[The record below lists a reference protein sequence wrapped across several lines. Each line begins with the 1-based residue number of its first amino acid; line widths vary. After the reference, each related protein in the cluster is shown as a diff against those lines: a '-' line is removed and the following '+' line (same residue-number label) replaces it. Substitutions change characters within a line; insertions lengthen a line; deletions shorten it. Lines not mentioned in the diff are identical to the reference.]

1 MACISQL
8 HVAVFLVPSTS
19 SGAFKHVYVDDAW
32 NVAPQ
37 SKRMFEWL
45 ILFSQNPLIDHVFLW
60 YQYINQYLS
69 TCFPHVGTNLVFF
82 PGFNLLIYEPR
93 IFIRPLERDRH
104 GRKTHCLG
112 YVVWICQGNDVWFSN
127 MLVFYEGIHVW
138 QSLKK
143 KSKKTLKKK
152 TYICHMWAR
161 FSDICQCQ
169 SVSCHFVCY
178 FLCSSWMVSG
188 CCFNGGPN
196 TRQKRFCAWQ
206 RIPINWGSSWGETWW
221 KCWCFLRWVD
231 HLKWIYIYIYIWI
244 NWINVTCIIYNYIY
258 GWPGWPW

>member
-1 MACISQL
+1 
-8 HVAVFLVPSTS
+8 
-19 SGAFKHVYVDDAW
+19 
-32 NVAPQ
+32 
-37 SKRMFEWL
+37 
-45 ILFSQNPLIDHVFLW
+45 
-60 YQYINQYLS
+60 
-69 TCFPHVGTNLVFF
+69 
-82 PGFNLLIYEPR
+82 
-93 IFIRPLERDRH
+93 
-104 GRKTHCLG
+104 
-112 YVVWICQGNDVWFSN
+112 

-138 QSLKK
+138 QSLKNNQRK
-143 KSKKTLKKK
+143 RWKK

-231 HLKWIYIYIYIWI
+231 HLKWIYMYIYIWI
-244 NWINVTCIIYNYIY
+244 NWINVTCIIYNYIWMTWLALIVFY
-258 GWPGWPW
+258 FQTSQTKQQTDVSSGMAQPSELEVLRSWHASTQWTHSCMNIWIQVG

>member
-8 HVAVFLVPSTS
+8 HVAIFLVPSTS

-143 KSKKTLKKK
+143 NQRKRWKKK
-152 TYICHMWAR
+152 RTYVICEHGFLTYVNASL
-161 FSDICQCQ
+161 FLATL
-169 SVSCHFVCY
+169 FVI
-178 FLCSSWMVSG
+178 
-188 CCFNGGPN
+188 
-196 TRQKRFCAWQ
+196 FCAVHGWFLAVVLTEA
-206 RIPINWGSSWGETWW
+206 RIPDRKGSVPDRGS
-221 KCWCFLRWVD
+221 R
-231 HLKWIYIYIYIWI
+231 
-244 NWINVTCIIYNYIY
+244 
-258 GWPGWPW
+258 

>member
-19 SGAFKHVYVDDAW
+19 SDAFKHVYVDDAW

-112 YVVWICQGNDVWFSN
+112 YVVWICQGNDAWFSN

-143 KSKKTLKKK
+143 NQRKRWKKK
-152 TYICHMWAR
+152 VHM
-161 FSDICQCQ
+161 SY
-169 SVSCHFVCY
+169 VSTVFWHMSMPV
-178 FLCSSWMVSG
+178 
-188 CCFNGGPN
+188 
-196 TRQKRFCAWQ
+196 
-206 RIPINWGSSWGETWW
+206 
-221 KCWCFLRWVD
+221 CFLPLCLLFFVQFMDGFW
-231 HLKWIYIYIYIWI
+231 LLF
-244 NWINVTCIIYNYIY
+244 
-258 GWPGWPW
+258 